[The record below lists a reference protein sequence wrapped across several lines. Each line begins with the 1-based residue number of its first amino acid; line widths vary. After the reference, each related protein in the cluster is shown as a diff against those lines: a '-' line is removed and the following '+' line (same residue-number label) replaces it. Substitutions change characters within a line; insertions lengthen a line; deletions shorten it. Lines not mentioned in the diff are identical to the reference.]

1 MEICEFNET
10 SRIQVDGE
18 WPKYSVSCV
27 YPMIG
32 RHVRIQIL
40 NLTVQYLELCE
51 VNVFGLPAF
60 HGKLM
65 ELQNRICAM
74 SVIISWL

>member
-10 SRIQVDGE
+10 SLIQDDVRK
-18 WPKYSVSCV
+18 PKYSVSCA

-32 RHVRIQIL
+32 RHVRIQ
-40 NLTVQYLELCE
+40 TTSVYLKLDE

-60 HGKLM
+60 HGKLNGIA
-65 ELQNRICAM
+65 ESYLCKEGR
-74 SVIISWL
+74 